1 MLGVVIDLIPHEIR
15 VTDAAP
21 VNSAYRRVPPHLV
34 DEVKTLLQGFLDQG
48 LIRRSSSNYASAIV
62 LVKKKSGALRL
73 CVDYRQLN
81 AKCLKDAFPLPRID
95 ESLEAMDGACIFS
108 SLDLAHGYFQVT
120 MHPDSISKTAFRVP
134 WGLYE
139 FTRMPQGLMNSP
151 STFQR
156 IMEMIF
162 GDLNL
167 SELVLYLDDV
177 LVYSKTVSEHIS
189 RLEKVFKRFSEHGL
203 KLNAAKCKLFQP
215 QVAYLGHVVSKDG
228 VAVDPDKI
236 ARIRDWPIPSTQ
248 VELRSF
254 LGLASYYRRYV
265 SNFATIAGP
274 LHLLTGKTD
283 TSGRKATKTLQ
294 WSEEADAALTS
305 LKQALCTAPILTYP
319 RFNRDFVLEVDAS
332 LKGLGGMPFSDR

>member
-1 MLGVVIDLIPHEIR
+1 
-15 VTDAAP
+15 
-21 VNSAYRRVPPHLV
+21 
-34 DEVKTLLQGFLDQG
+34 
-48 LIRRSSSNYASAIV
+48 
-62 LVKKKSGALRL
+62 
-73 CVDYRQLN
+73 
-81 AKCLKDAFPLPRID
+81 
-95 ESLEAMDGACIFS
+95 
-108 SLDLAHGYFQVT
+108 
-120 MHPDSISKTAFRVP
+120 
-134 WGLYE
+134 
-139 FTRMPQGLMNSP
+139 
-151 STFQR
+151 
-156 IMEMIF
+156 MIF

-177 LVYSKTVSEHIS
+177 LVYSKTDAEHIS

-254 LGLASYYRRYV
+254 LGLASYCRRYV
-265 SNFATIAGP
+265 SNFAIIAGP

-283 TSGRKATKTLQ
+283 TSGRKATTTLQ

-305 LKQALCTAPILTYP
+305 LKQALCSAPILTYP
-319 RFNRDFVLEVDAS
+319 RFDRDFVLEVDAS
-332 LKGLGGMPFSDR
+332 FKGLGACLSQIDDDGKLRPVAFASRGLRGA